1 MGRRAIGLLTAAAI
15 TLSACGL
22 PDGSL
27 APGPN
32 PDAPLL
38 QVRWEGGFLP
48 VEWILGRG
56 PTYTLLSD
64 GRLIMQGPMIEIY
77 PGPLLPNYLVA
88 QLGDRDILS
97 ILDLVDEI
105 GLPDMTEEYDDSAAS
120 RVADAGTQVVT
131 YWDDSG
137 AHTYS
142 VYALGIIPN
151 PSNRSTA
158 AFAKLLTAIDQ
169 AAVKADTVPYEPER
183 VRVLVG
189 VPQAPMDPE
198 FEDIRE
204 WPLGT
209 DDPADWSEL
218 DLGWSCKVFGAEV
231 LDEFT
236 RASQLTQW
244 LHPDP
249 MMDAPPFTLL
259 VRPLHPGEAD
269 CEV

>member
-1 MGRRAIGLLTAAAI
+1 MRRGALRLLTAAAM

-22 PDGSL
+22 PAGSL
-27 APGPN
+27 APDSD

-38 QVRWEGGFLP
+38 QVHSEGGFLP
-48 VEWILGRG
+48 VEWILRQG
-56 PTYTLLSD
+56 PNYTLLSD
-64 GRLIMQGPMIEIY
+64 GHLIMEGPIIAIY

-88 QLGDRDILS
+88 QLGDQDISS
-97 ILDLVDEI
+97 ILDLVEEI
-105 GLPDMTEEYDDSAAS
+105 GLPDMTEKYDDSATS

-131 YWDDSG
+131 YWDESG

-151 PSNRSTA
+151 QSNPSTA
-158 AFAKLLTAIDQ
+158 AFAKLLTVIDQ
-169 AAVKADTVPYEPER
+169 AAAKADAVPYEPER
-183 VRVLVG
+183 VRVLAG
-189 VPQAPMDPE
+189 VVTASVDPQFD
-198 FEDIRE
+198 DIRE
-204 WPLGT
+204 WPLGIE
-209 DDPADWSEL
+209 DPADWPEGN
-218 DLGWSCKVFGAEV
+218 LGWSCKVFEAKV

-236 RASQLTQW
+236 TASQLTQW

-269 CEV
+269 CKV